1 MGRVCFLCIAFGL
14 VLVALRCTSDSPSTP
29 TPSEPRRYLDTVT
42 VADGSIGQVGGRG
55 FYFKTMYWYTDY
67 QPSGGDSVLRVLL
80 NAHLAVEG
88 FWHPLGAS
96 ICLDPFQHEREIV
109 KLIEPDRAI
118 VRLGFMP
125 LASGYSDGCLRHWR
139 HYRLVWTP

>member
-1 MGRVCFLCIAFGL
+1 VGRVCFLCIAFGL